1 MKKIYKK
8 PSAEVVNIKLIS
20 SILDDPDPGV
30 GAYSNVTYEGD
41 AKEGNFDDF
50 NSEEDIWGGQSI
62 QMKDVWER

>member
-8 PSAEVVNIKLIS
+8 PSAEVVNVRLIS
-20 SILDDPDPGV
+20 SILDDPDPTV
-30 GAYSNVTYEGD
+30 GAYSNYTLEGD
-41 AKEGNFDDF
+41 AKKADFDDF